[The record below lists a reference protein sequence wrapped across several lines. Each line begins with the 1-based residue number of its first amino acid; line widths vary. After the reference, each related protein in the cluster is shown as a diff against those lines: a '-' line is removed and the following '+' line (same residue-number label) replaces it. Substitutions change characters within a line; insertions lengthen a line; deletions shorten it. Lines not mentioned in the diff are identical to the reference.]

1 MRGAMT
7 VKDILKKFYSGYSV
21 YIDIIVKACTAFAC
35 FYWIASIFEGKGIL
49 ANTFILLIAALL
61 CSVLPVRFIPVV
73 SAVFIV
79 SSSAAPPKA
88 MLRSS
93 RAGIPALVP
102 ICYGLRKRPSAVL
115 AVGSGCILYYL
126 LSAVTSNKEALL
138 EFGKTEYVA
147 RLTLLMES
155 INSGNEMV
163 VSILALSGV
172 VVIVYA
178 FRRLGF
184 AHAYEVACVSGGLV
198 YLFFIILGNSI
209 SLTQFDLAREGIGAA
224 AAIIVSL
231 ILGAWFSDPS
241 LRLKGQR
248 FFKTVIYL
256 PNLIMASAFSML
268 FFTLFADSG
277 PINSILISMGIISGP
292 FKFMSHVWSVRGLV
306 AFMNFIMW
314 FGNTTILLMAG
325 MMGIDPALYEAAQVD
340 GATATQIFYRITLP
354 LLRPILLYV
363 MITSLIGGLQMF
375 DVPQI
380 LTNGTGDPVR
390 KSMTLIMYLNKH
402 LWSKNYGMGGALSVL
417 LFIITGIFSF
427 IVFKINTRT
436 DK

>member
-1 MRGAMT
+1 MDAFDAGGFTGKGLIEPETLLR
-7 VKDILKKFYSGYSV
+7 
-21 YIDIIVKACTAFAC
+21 CTADR
-35 FYWIASIFEGKGIL
+35 FEGKGIL

-79 SSSAAPPKA
+79 GHSFPMGIDVFAVCAIIILALTFLFLRFVPDDSPAIIFMPIA
-88 MLRSS
+88 MHF
-93 RAGIPALVP
+93 GIPALVP

-172 VVIVYA
+172 VVIVFA

-231 ILGAWFSDPS
+231 ILQFFWLSLDFKKVEVLEFEDDRYYYHVKAVPKITAEDFAETADADGESVNFEQKLEDS
-241 LRLKGQR
+241 LR
-248 FFKTVIYL
+248 
-256 PNLIMASAFSML
+256 NL
-268 FFTLFADSG
+268 
-277 PINSILISMGIISGP
+277 
-292 FKFMSHVWSVRGLV
+292 
-306 AFMNFIMW
+306 
-314 FGNTTILLMAG
+314 
-325 MMGIDPALYEAAQVD
+325 
-340 GATATQIFYRITLP
+340 
-354 LLRPILLYV
+354 
-363 MITSLIGGLQMF
+363 
-375 DVPQI
+375 
-380 LTNGTGDPVR
+380 
-390 KSMTLIMYLNKH
+390 
-402 LWSKNYGMGGALSVL
+402 
-417 LFIITGIFSF
+417 
-427 IVFKINTRT
+427 
-436 DK
+436 

>member
-1 MRGAMT
+1 MHGAVT

-79 SSSAAPPKA
+79 GHSFPMGIDVFAVCAIIILALTFLFLRFVPDDSPAIIFMPIA
-88 MLRSS
+88 MHF
-93 RAGIPALVP
+93 GIPALVP

-172 VVIVYA
+172 VVIVFA

-231 ILGAWFSDPS
+231 ILQFFWLSLDFKKVEVLEFEDDRYYYHVKAVPKITAEDFAETADADGESVNFEQKLEDS
-241 LRLKGQR
+241 LR
-248 FFKTVIYL
+248 
-256 PNLIMASAFSML
+256 NL
-268 FFTLFADSG
+268 
-277 PINSILISMGIISGP
+277 
-292 FKFMSHVWSVRGLV
+292 
-306 AFMNFIMW
+306 
-314 FGNTTILLMAG
+314 
-325 MMGIDPALYEAAQVD
+325 
-340 GATATQIFYRITLP
+340 
-354 LLRPILLYV
+354 
-363 MITSLIGGLQMF
+363 
-375 DVPQI
+375 
-380 LTNGTGDPVR
+380 
-390 KSMTLIMYLNKH
+390 
-402 LWSKNYGMGGALSVL
+402 
-417 LFIITGIFSF
+417 
-427 IVFKINTRT
+427 
-436 DK
+436 

>member
-1 MRGAMT
+1 MHGAVT

-35 FYWIASIFEGKGIL
+35 FYWSFYWIASIFEGKGIL

-79 SSSAAPPKA
+79 GHSFPMGIDVFAVCAIIILALTFLFLRFVPDDSPAIIFMPIA
-88 MLRSS
+88 MHF
-93 RAGIPALVP
+93 GIPALVP

-231 ILGAWFSDPS
+231 ILQFFWLSLDFKKVEVLEFEDDRYYYHVKAVPKITAEDFAETAEADGESVNFEQKLEDS
-241 LRLKGQR
+241 LR
-248 FFKTVIYL
+248 
-256 PNLIMASAFSML
+256 NL
-268 FFTLFADSG
+268 
-277 PINSILISMGIISGP
+277 
-292 FKFMSHVWSVRGLV
+292 
-306 AFMNFIMW
+306 
-314 FGNTTILLMAG
+314 
-325 MMGIDPALYEAAQVD
+325 
-340 GATATQIFYRITLP
+340 
-354 LLRPILLYV
+354 
-363 MITSLIGGLQMF
+363 
-375 DVPQI
+375 
-380 LTNGTGDPVR
+380 
-390 KSMTLIMYLNKH
+390 
-402 LWSKNYGMGGALSVL
+402 
-417 LFIITGIFSF
+417 
-427 IVFKINTRT
+427 
-436 DK
+436 